1 MSSLRRI
8 AAMIRATTWRVA
20 LWPVR
25 VAAARAMLA
34 QLCAMD
40 ARELADIGL
49 APHDLRDVTAA
60 PLDADPSTLFAA
72 RAAERKT
79 RAVEQRRAV
88 RAEPQRQRPAR
99 VRSHAT

>member
-1 MSSLRRI
+1 MASLRRI
-8 AAMIRATTWRVA
+8 AAGIRATTGRVA

-25 VAAARAMLA
+25 VAAARAILA
-34 QLCAMD
+34 RLYAMD

-49 APHDLRDVTAA
+49 APHDLRDATAA
-60 PLDADPSTLFAA
+60 PLDTDPSTLFAA

-79 RAVEQRRAV
+79 RAFEQRRAV
-88 RAEPQRQRPAR
+88 RVNPQRQTPAR